1 MTEIA
6 KELKAVQNGE
16 ALRFELRL
24 WINKIKFNKA
34 QLETLQRYLE
44 KIVKHFGDVELMAE
58 VERYQNKFIVYR
70 DVADKLVKEFKY
82 LRNRISEMTEEEKHD
97 VQLKQRI
104 LDDKNNQILRSQSF
118 INILEEVKENFIY
131 FYTSNYLS
139 ENHIPAGKS

>member
-44 KIVKHFGDVELMAE
+44 KIVKHFGDIELMAE

-97 VQLKQRI
+97 EELKQRI
-104 LDDKNNQILRSQSF
+104 LDDKDNKIRRSQSF
-118 INILEEVKENFIY
+118 INILEEVKDNFIY

-139 ENHIPAGKS
+139 ENHIPSGKS